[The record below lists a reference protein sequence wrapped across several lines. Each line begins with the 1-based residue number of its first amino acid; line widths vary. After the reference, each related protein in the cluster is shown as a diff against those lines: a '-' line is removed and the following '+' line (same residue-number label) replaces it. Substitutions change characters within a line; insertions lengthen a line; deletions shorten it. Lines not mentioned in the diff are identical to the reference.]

1 MKLTEA
7 EKIILESLRE
17 QWKWIARDRNKGLWV
32 YNKKPMKS
40 NIIWNTYDGYDFKRE
55 KLSLL
60 FKDELFSFIIWEDEE
75 STSIDELLENCEVQD
90 DE

>member
-1 MKLTEA
+1 MKLTKA

-75 STSIDELLENCEVQD
+75 STSIDELLENCEV
-90 DE
+90 